1 MRDDDDVDI
10 DYCVLLAADVV
21 DDDESISFQNE
32 WMTNHV
38 YDAAACA
45 AVVVMMVKKK
55 IVMMITTN
63 GCDEEL

>member
-1 MRDDDDVDI
+1 MI
-10 DYCVLLAADVV
+10 
-21 DDDESISFQNE
+21 SISFQNE
-32 WMTNHV
+32 LMTNHV